1 MCMGCGGCG
10 CLNAHTCLA
19 LVGMV
24 CHGHSPRDGRVLAP
38 AICLLGGVSKVLHLD
53 PNQLPTPALLYQGKA
68 THGRSFTS
76 PEGGNWEG
84 AGPEEDDRLVAM
96 ATRPLPIHSLIQHT
110 FIHYYHVH

>member
-1 MCMGCGGCG
+1 MCMGCG
-10 CLNAHTCLA
+10 CLNDHTCLA
-19 LVGMV
+19 LVGATQTV
-24 CHGHSPRDGRVLAP
+24 LNGRVLAP
-38 AICLLGGVSKVLHLD
+38 TICLLGCVSKVLHLD

-96 ATRPLPIHSLIQHT
+96 ATSST
-110 FIHYYHVH
+110 TNS